1 MHADYTENKWFSMCT
16 EFSTEVGITAW
27 PHHWMFTAVTVLVP
41 SACALASCMEQHF
54 TSGMH
59 SMSDLWSF
67 PRPFIRRV
75 YSYISLPVKSKAAI
89 CDGVGWLVGWRPT
102 NLCVPNICIIP
113 LIYNPTIQLC
123 RWNLQHYIEIDG
135 VYIICLGHII
145 PSWVGVLGTSPDLAN
160 RKDFYTIALI
170 SSQRPASPLIIVSRV
185 CCDSS

>member
-113 LIYNPTIQLC
+113 LIYNPTIQLYADETC
-123 RWNLQHYIEIDG
+123 NIILKFMAYILYASGISFPVE
-135 VYIICLGHII
+135 
-145 PSWVGVLGTSPDLAN
+145 WVFWE
-160 RKDFYTIALI
+160 RALI
-170 SSQRPASPLIIVSRV
+170 YPTGRTFIL
-185 CCDSS
+185 